1 MECSCGRK
9 NRDYYLI
16 CSETITNLPQNFC
29 SSKFPQFFN
38 ENTFVVST
46 STAQKKKKR
55 NIFLRLRYTKHFSY
69 VQHTHTSDLNSHKRK
84 HTASA

>member
-38 ENTFVVST
+38 ENTFVVVST
-46 STAQKKKKR
+46 STAKKKKKKE
-55 NIFLRLRYTKHFSY
+55 ILFSK
-69 VQHTHTSDLNSHKRK
+69 LNVH
-84 HTASA
+84 